1 MTWKA
6 NLLQWFRGQ
15 WGMGSVENETQCIAS
30 GRWTELEYRMK
41 TLFIAAS
48 RLQAEGLAWE
58 QIEKVLVLSIDLAG
72 ICGEDQL
79 Q

>member
-1 MTWKA
+1 
-6 NLLQWFRGQ
+6 
-15 WGMGSVENETQCIAS
+15 
-30 GRWTELEYRMK
+30 MK